1 MAISHANAFRN
12 LRTTFPSIARKVLKQ
27 VDCESRS
34 ALALAV
40 LNRSSNIIQILIDA
54 KADLE
59 TVDAQN
65 NGILHYAALNRDREV
80 VALLMELNVRID
92 RENADGMKPSDLCE
106 DADILHMIA
115 RKLVS
120 KKLAALPSPPAGQ
133 PAPPTHPALETTDSI
148 EDHRH
153 RIRFEGLQNT
163 LSQENIT
170 EQLKLFIKQ
179 RGAPK
184 ANRIEVALDPIT
196 SRPKGHAYAD
206 FADVTSAELVLQGDG
221 KPMNGHPVRVYFEIP
236 LHLKH
241 RLVD

>member
-1 MAISHANAFRN
+1 M
-12 LRTTFPSIARKVLKQ
+12 TFPSIAKKVLRQ
-27 VDCESRS
+27 VDCDERS

-40 LNRSSNIIQILIDA
+40 LKRSSNITQILIDA

-65 NGILHYAALNRDREV
+65 NGILHYAARNRDREV
-80 VALLMELNVRID
+80 VAALMELNVRID
-92 RENADGMKPSDLCE
+92 RENADGCKPSDLCE

-120 KKLAALPSPPAGQ
+120 KKLAALPGQ
-133 PAPPTHPALETTDSI
+133 PQPDQPPPPPPTHPALDTGDPVE
-148 EDHRH
+148 ERRH

-206 FADVTSAELVLQGDG
+206 FADVSSAELVLQGDG
-221 KPMNGHPVRVYFEIP
+221 KPINGQPIRVFFEIP

-241 RLVD
+241 RLAD